1 MGSDPADFTNYSTE
15 LLRWFVLVTTYF
27 LLALFVIGI
36 YDLGLGLYLLI
47 ITGEYTDPV
56 AVVGLIDTVLLLL
69 IILEVH
75 RTLIAYANDNPVL
88 PIVVSAALIAVSRQ
102 IISFRVDDFEPVGDV
117 LPAAVGLAVLLVSL
131 VVVYVVVRGGS
142 IAEQLSL
149 SSKSGG

>member
-1 MGSDPADFTNYSTE
+1 VLSDPADFTSYSTA

-27 LLALFVIGI
+27 LLALFLIGI

-56 AVVGLIDTVLLLL
+56 AVVELIDTVLLLL

-75 RTLIAYANDNPVL
+75 RTLIAYANDNPTL

-117 LPAAVGLAVLLVSL
+117 LPAAIGLAVLLLSL
-131 VVVYVVVRGGS
+131 VIVYVVVRQGS
-142 IAEQLSL
+142 VDEQLSL
-149 SSKSGG
+149 SS

>member
-1 MGSDPADFTNYSTE
+1 VPSDPADFTSYSTA

-27 LLALFVIGI
+27 LLALFLIGI

-56 AVVGLIDTVLLLL
+56 AVVELIDTVLLLL

-75 RTLIAYANDNPVL
+75 RTLIAYANDNPTL

-117 LPAAVGLAVLLVSL
+117 LPAAIGLAVLLLSL
-131 VVVYVVVRGGS
+131 VIVYVVVRQGS
-142 IAEQLSL
+142 VDEQLSL
-149 SSKSGG
+149 SS

>member
-1 MGSDPADFTNYSTE
+1 MLSDPADFTSYSTA

-27 LLALFVIGI
+27 LLALFLIGI

-56 AVVGLIDTVLLLL
+56 AVVELIDTVLLLL

-75 RTLIAYANDNPVL
+75 RTLIAYANDNPTL

-117 LPAAVGLAVLLVSL
+117 LPAAIGLAVLLLSL
-131 VVVYVVVRGGS
+131 VIVYVVVRQGS
-142 IAEQLSL
+142 VDEQLSL
-149 SSKSGG
+149 SS